1 MCDDRREKL
10 KNDKEEAVEKGF
22 RFKPHKTRR
31 PMKDATNDNDV
42 SLLERLHHE
51 ADNKIAVR
59 EKAKRALEEAEMA
72 EYSFTPCINPASH
85 KLLQKSNQDSRPI
98 HERVAEI
105 QRQKKESL
113 QMLRMESEQ
122 NDPNCTFTPQVNK
135 SSRCGA
141 CS

>member
-1 MCDDRREKL
+1 MKDAS
-10 KNDKEEAVEKGF
+10 NDKEE
-22 RFKPHKTRR
+22 
-31 PMKDATNDNDV
+31 

-59 EKAKRALEEAEMA
+59 EKAKRALEEAEMS

-85 KLLQKSNQDSRPI
+85 QLLQKSNRDHRPI

-105 QRQKKESL
+105 QRKKKEDL
-113 QMLRMESEQ
+113 QILRMESEQ

-135 SSRCGA
+135 SSR
-141 CS
+141 